1 MRQAPEAGKE
11 TAADFKRT
19 AIRTGFQE
27 DNFSVHPTMVVVA
40 DPTMVVVVTDPTMV
54 VVVTDPTM
62 VVAVTD
68 PTMVVVVTDPTMV
81 TRTHR

>member
-11 TAADFKRT
+11 TAADSKRT

-27 DNFSVHPTMVVVA
+27 EIFSVHPTMVVV
-40 DPTMVVVVTDPTMV
+40 TDPTM
-54 VVVTDPTM
+54 
-62 VVAVTD
+62 A
-68 PTMVVVVTDPTMV
+68 VVTDPTMV